1 MRKLRTCDSAQLN
14 TGVSKCPPDFE
25 NMKGAILVSPG
36 TKLPSELTAEKLEE
50 LVHADRPGRVFG
62 IVRFTEY
69 AKNGGEVQ
77 TSANGYDGEAPTGI
91 SARKDTFTLNK
102 FYPELMAALTR
113 TYNQQWDV
121 YFFDDNNMLFG
132 LKDDT
137 DILAGYP
144 MAAVYGDSTPFNTSS
159 AKASMT
165 VTFAHENAK
174 RSITDFDFVK
184 LGFNP
189 QKCVLGLTNVRLGK
203 AGTTGNA
210 YKLYE
215 DIGGYDVTR
224 IYGPLLATAGADVIN
239 GATTAVTYNDAAG
252 TITIAAADGAAMVSL
267 KSPAVLFEKGIKGIE
282 QVA

>member
-25 NMKGAILVSPG
+25 NMKGAILVPPG
-36 TKLPSELTAEKLEE
+36 TKLPADLTADKLEQ
-50 LVHADRPGRVFG
+50 LVHANRPDRIFG

-77 TSANGYDGEAPTGI
+77 TAANGYDGEAPTGV

-102 FYPELMAALTR
+102 FFPELMAALTK
-113 TYNQQWDV
+113 TYNQQWDA

-132 LKDDT
+132 LKDGTDT
-137 DILAGYP
+137 LAGYP
-144 MAAVYGDSTPFNTSS
+144 MTAVYGDSTPFNTSS
-159 AKASMT
+159 AKATMT

-174 RSITDFDFVK
+174 RAITDFDFVQ
-184 LGFNP
+184 LDFNP
-189 QKCVLGLTNVRLGK
+189 QKCVLGLTWVRLEK

-210 YKLYE
+210 YKLFE
-215 DIGGYDVTR
+215 DVGGYDVTA
-224 IYGPLLATAGADVIN
+224 IYGPLIVAAGNTVIN
-239 GATTAVTYNDAAG
+239 GATSAASYDDA
-252 TITIAAADGAAMVSL
+252 TQTLTIASTSGADIRL
-267 KSPAVLFEKGIKGIE
+267 KSPSVLYENDIKGIE

>member
-36 TKLPSELTAEKLEE
+36 TKLPTDLTADKLEK
-50 LVHADRPGRVFG
+50 LVHANRPDRIFG

-69 AKNGGEVQ
+69 AKNGGEIQ
-77 TSANGYDGEAPTGI
+77 TSANGYDGEAPSGV

-102 FYPELMAALTR
+102 FFPELMSALTK
-113 TYNQQWDV
+113 TYNQQWDA

-137 DILAGYP
+137 DTLAGYP
-144 MAAVYGDSTPFNTSS
+144 MTAVYGDSTPFNTSS
-159 AKASMT
+159 AKATMT

-174 RSITDFDFVK
+174 RAITDFDFVQ
-184 LGFNP
+184 LDFNP
-189 QKCVLGLTNVRLGK
+189 QKCVLGLTWVRLEKSGA
-203 AGTTGNA
+203 AGSA
-210 YKLYE
+210 YKLFE
-215 DIGGYDVTR
+215 DTGGFDVTS
-224 IYGPLLATAGADVIN
+224 IYGPLIAAAGDTVVTGTTSAVSYDESTDTLTIASTAGADIR
-239 GATTAVTYNDAAG
+239 
-252 TITIAAADGAAMVSL
+252 L
-267 KSPAVLFEKGIKGIE
+267 KSPAVLYENNIKGIE